1 MREGVVGA
9 EVDRQYP
16 TPMFS
21 ESLTNKQAFYL
32 SAAWRIVC
40 NYYGSA
46 EYYMPVQLSWF
57 KHVTLNHG
65 TAGSSPATGTKCP
78 RSSMDRASDF

>member
-40 NYYGSA
+40 NYYGSVELQYARLA
-46 EYYMPVQLSWF
+46 EMVQARDS
-57 KHVTLNHG
+57 
-65 TAGSSPATGTKCP
+65 
-78 RSSMDRASDF
+78 

>member
-9 EVDRQYP
+9 EVERQYP

-46 EYYMPVQLSWF
+46 ELQYASLAQLARAD
-57 KHVTLNHG
+57 LL
-65 TAGSSPATGTKCP
+65 TKC
-78 RSSMDRASDF
+78 SEVSVFNILIFNL